1 MKTSTQPKKTCP
13 NWKRT
18 IKELPKKI
26 NVKSVAV
33 VAALVEPA
41 TTGMIIHELFNG
53 HSKVQ

>member
-1 MKTSTQPKKTCP
+1 M
-13 NWKRT
+13 

-33 VAALVEPA
+33 VAAPVETA